1 METLGKKLANVYL
14 DAYNEAMARTFNDE
28 MAMNVAMAVTISAT
42 LSPQKNSSDIV
53 SRIFSV
59 ALDHKE
65 KPKPDGK
72 KGKGLS
78 DDEKRRD
85 SE

>member
-14 DAYNEAMARTFNDE
+14 DAYNEAMERTFNDE
-28 MAMNVAMAVTISAT
+28 MAMNVAMAVTYSVAQ
-42 LSPQKNSSDIV
+42 SPQKNSSDIM

-59 ALDHKE
+59 ALNHEE
-65 KPKPDGK
+65 KPKSDRK
-72 KGKGLS
+72 RKGLNNN
-78 DDEKRRD
+78 EKRRD